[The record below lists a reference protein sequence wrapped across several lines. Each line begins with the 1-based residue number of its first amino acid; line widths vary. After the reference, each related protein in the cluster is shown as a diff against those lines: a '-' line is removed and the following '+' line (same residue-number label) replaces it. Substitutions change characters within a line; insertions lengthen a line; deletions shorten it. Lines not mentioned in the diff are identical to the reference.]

1 MIAAWNWICSFIA
14 GTNSERVGRRFLWL
28 LCNIGMAVSFAFV
41 MGLSAG
47 FAQTGS
53 SAIGIAVVPF
63 LFIVHLFYDVG
74 YIAMNYSYT
83 VEIMVCRNCRPC
95 ELAVWLIRHRPHPCG
110 PKV

>member
-1 MIAAWNWICSFIA
+1 
-14 GTNSERVGRRFLWL
+14 
-28 LCNIGMAVSFAFV
+28 MAVSFAFV

-53 SAIGIAVVPF
+53 SAIGVAVVPF

-83 VEIMVCRNCRPC
+83 VEIMVSPKL
-95 ELAVWLIRHRPHPCG
+95 LAADKLTYTEPLDAN
-110 PKV
+110 